1 VGQVETLPSPEG
13 SRRPLEQGEPVGES
27 RGHERVGELGAG
39 GIVTGHDQH
48 RQRVWWG
55 PRSGSL
61 AEKQEKK
68 EHEGHEGQEE
78 DDVWSRD

>member
-1 VGQVETLPSPEG
+1 VVKA
-13 SRRPLEQGEPVGES
+13 RW
-27 RGHERVGELGAG
+27 
-39 GIVTGHDQH
+39 QH
-48 RQRVWWG
+48 GCAWWG

-68 EHEGHEGQEE
+68 EHEGHEE